1 MEKRKWKLNKA
12 FAITVV
18 FTLCVAILTACG
30 GQKQLSSDFDT
41 DKVKEAASK
50 VITAVNEQDGDALR
64 EISNDAMKT
73 ALTDE
78 ALAPVFQAIGEGG
91 VFQEIKEINVA
102 SSTDPKTKVD
112 YAVAVAR
119 AQYEKKAF
127 VYTISFTKDMKL
139 AGLYYK

>member
-1 MEKRKWKLNKA
+1 MEQKKWKLNKV

-18 FTLCVAILTACG
+18 LTLCVAILTACG
-30 GQKQLSSDFDT
+30 GQKQLSSDFDS
-41 DKVKEAASK
+41 DKVKEAATK

-64 EISNDAMKT
+64 EISDDTMKT

-78 ALAPVFQAIGEGG
+78 TLAQIYKAIGEGG
-91 VFQEIKEINVA
+91 VFQEIKEMDVA
-102 SSTDPKTKVD
+102 SSTDSKTKVE
-112 YAVAVAR
+112 YAVVVAK

-139 AGLYYK
+139 AGLFYK